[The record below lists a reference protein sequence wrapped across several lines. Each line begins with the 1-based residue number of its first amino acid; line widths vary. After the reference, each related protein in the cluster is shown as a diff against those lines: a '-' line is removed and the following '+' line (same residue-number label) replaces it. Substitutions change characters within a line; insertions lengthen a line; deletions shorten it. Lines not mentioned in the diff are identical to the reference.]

1 MSRPEGGVLRPVSLV
16 VLLTLC
22 APAMAQDG
30 EASPPPVNSEDVD
43 REEAEFRRRMELE
56 ERAGDTRTVNP
67 STLPDIIDVI
77 PQPGPLDHLP
87 PESREHLEDELTE
100 LIIATGRWEPADAS
114 VPAPYTPSAAA
125 QIDPELAAQEQAAW
139 EGMVSAYH
147 EREQAA
153 FAGGMGSGGAGG
165 SGQGSAGQGGTGQ
178 GGMGGS
184 AGGQGAANGD
194 SGAAG
199 SAVPEERAPREPQD
213 EAFNALEFLRQ
224 QGQPGAQTPAPD
236 DPVAPAG
243 GSMQSTEPAAADTT
257 VVPSQERAGNG
268 AENSGTQGQAREPEQ
283 GTEQAPGSEPVQ
295 DADQQAGQEAD
306 QSDPAP
312 EPGQEDGEAASAEP
326 GEALD
331 GSLPLEALE
340 ALFPPASGPEAGNP
354 ESPAADSS
362 EASEEAPASDT
373 ETPSEAGQPATAQPP
388 ETGFLAWLRRLFGGD
403 DEESQEAEDAAA
415 DQAGGN

>member
-1 MSRPEGGVLRPVSLV
+1 MSRVAVGFLRPGLV
-16 VLLTLC
+16 ALLMLC
-22 APAMAQDG
+22 APVMAQDG

-56 ERAGDTRTVNP
+56 ESAGDVRAVSP
-67 STLPDIIDVI
+67 STLPDIVDVL
-77 PQPGPLDHLP
+77 PEPGPLDHLP

-100 LIIATGRWEPADAS
+100 LIIANGRWEPADAS

-125 QIDPELAAQEQAAW
+125 QVDPTLAAEEQAAW

-153 FAGGMGSGGAGG
+153 FAGGAGSGGTGG
-165 SGQGSAGQGGTGQ
+165 SGQGGTGQ

-184 AGGQGAANGD
+184 AGGQGAGDGD
-194 SGAAG
+194 SGAPG

-224 QGQPGAQTPAPD
+224 QGQSGGQTPAPD

-243 GSMQSTEPAAADTT
+243 GSMQSTEPAGADAP
-257 VVPSQERAGNG
+257 VIPPQESAGNG
-268 AENSGTQGQAREPEQ
+268 AENSGAQGQARDLEQ
-283 GTEQAPGSEPVQ
+283 VSEQAPGSQPEQ
-295 DADQQAGQEAD
+295 DPGQQAGQEAD
-306 QSDPAP
+306 QSDAAS
-312 EPGQEDGEAASAEP
+312 EPGSEQGQAPPAEP
-326 GEALD
+326 GGALD

-340 ALFPPASGPEAGNP
+340 ALFPPGQTADANEAG
-354 ESPAADSS
+354 DS
-362 EASEEAPASDT
+362 EPVQEP
-373 ETPSEAGQPATAQPP
+373 GQPATAQSP

-403 DEESQEAEDAAA
+403 DREQQQEEDPGSDETN
-415 DQAGGN
+415 GN